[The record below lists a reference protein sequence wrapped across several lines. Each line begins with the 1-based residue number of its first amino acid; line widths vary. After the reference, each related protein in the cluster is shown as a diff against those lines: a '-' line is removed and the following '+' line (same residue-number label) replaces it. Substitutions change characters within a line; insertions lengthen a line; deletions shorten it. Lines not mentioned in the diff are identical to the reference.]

1 MPEANPVSR
10 MFQAMAERKIRNYNE
25 QNRNAVRGATVC
37 AGSSLMEN
45 FPINEMLMTR
55 GIHKV
60 VYNRGMSAYTIDQ
73 YNEVLNTCVLD
84 LEPSKLF
91 INIGSNDLNLPGDT
105 LGNMARKY
113 KALLQ
118 RIRTA
123 LPECKITLLAFYP
136 CLPPTPGAEL
146 QPGRV
151 PRTMENVNR
160 ANELVRGIAKEM
172 GLGYLDLN
180 APLLDENGFLR
191 KELSTD
197 DIHFSSA
204 GYELVL
210 DQLAEYL

>member
-1 MPEANPVSR
+1 METKNPMIQ
-10 MFQAMAERKIRNYNE
+10 MFKQMAERKIRNYNE
-25 QNRNAVRGATVC
+25 QNLHAIRGATVC

-45 FPINEMLMTR
+45 FPINEMLMSR

-60 VYNRGMSAYTIDQ
+60 VYNRGMSAYTICQ
-73 YNEVLNTCVLD
+73 YDEVLDTCVLD
-84 LEPSKLF
+84 LAPGKLF

-105 LGNMARKY
+105 LGNLKRNY
-113 KALLQ
+113 TALLQ

-136 CLPPTPGAEL
+136 CLQPSPDAPV
-146 QPGRV
+146 QPGRI

-160 ANELVRGIAKEM
+160 ANEIVRQIADEM

-180 APLLDENGFLR
+180 APLLDEDGYLK

-210 DQLAEYL
+210 DQLVEYL

>member
-1 MPEANPVSR
+1 MDEKNPVAM
-10 MFQAMAERKIRNYNE
+10 MFKQMEERKLRNYKE
-25 QNRNAVRGATVC
+25 QNLHAVRGATVC

-55 GIHKV
+55 GIHKI
-60 VYNRGMSAYTIDQ
+60 VYNRGMSGYTIEQ
-73 YNEVLNTCVLD
+73 YDKVLNTCVLD
-84 LEPSKLF
+84 LVPGKLF

-105 LGNMARKY
+105 LGNLQRNY
-113 KALLQ
+113 TALLQ

-123 LPECKITLLAFYP
+123 LPKCQITLLAFYP
-136 CLPPTPGAEL
+136 CLRPSPDAQERS
-146 QPGRV
+146 GRI

-160 ANELVRGIAKEM
+160 ANEIVRQIADEM
-172 GLGYLDLN
+172 GLVYLDLN
-180 APLLDENGFLR
+180 APLLDEDGHLK